1 MREKVKYGSQCGE
14 AQEHFYNYE
23 LYFYLLCQHFQERD
37 FTSGFYNSFYRR
49 ILIYRIYS
57 ERVFKTNGKN
67 NTASIIFVFS

>member
-37 FTSGFYNSFYRR
+37 FTSGFYNSFYR
-49 ILIYRIYS
+49 
-57 ERVFKTNGKN
+57 
-67 NTASIIFVFS
+67 